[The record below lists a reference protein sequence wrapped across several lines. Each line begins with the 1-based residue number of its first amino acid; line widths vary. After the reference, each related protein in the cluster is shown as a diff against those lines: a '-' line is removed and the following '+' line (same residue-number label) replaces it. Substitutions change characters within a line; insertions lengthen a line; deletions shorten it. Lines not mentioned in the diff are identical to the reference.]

1 MFYGYIRV
9 STPRQNIERQNR
21 NILNAYPNCDRIYSD
36 HYTGTKMD
44 RPSFKQ
50 LLKVVKSGDTIVFD
64 SVSRMSR
71 DAAEGVKQYFDLYDK
86 GIELVFLNEPQINTA
101 TYKQATEKSISHVD
115 DDIANIYIDAT
126 NKVLRLLAKKQIELA
141 FDQAEKE
148 VKDLQERTRQ
158 GLKTAK
164 INGKVLGR
172 RKGEK
177 VPPKKK
183 AERIR
188 TIKKLSKD
196 MYGSNKDTELI
207 KMLNI
212 ARNTYYRYKK
222 EAFAEYLNESGT
234 TL

>member
-1 MFYGYIRV
+1 
-9 STPRQNIERQNR
+9 
-21 NILNAYPNCDRIYSD
+21 
-36 HYTGTKMD
+36 
-44 RPSFKQ
+44 
-50 LLKVVKSGDTIVFD
+50 
-64 SVSRMSR
+64 MSR
-71 DAAEGVKQYFDLYDK
+71 DAAGGVKQYFDLYDK

-101 TYKQATEKSISHVD
+101 TYKQATETSISHVD

-141 FDQAEKE
+141 FDQAAKE